1 VKRRKQAA
9 FNINF
14 LNHGFFVMDGSVR
27 HHSISGDRYGPCVND
42 NSPADQ
48 CFATTIAIQNSPRLP
63 LPDLPSIEDQSDPEP
78 PIRIMALH
86 AMLYCERLFYL
97 EEVEEI
103 YVADANVYAGRRL
116 HDDIVPE
123 DDISPEKRS
132 FQVSSEAWGLTG
144 KADAVRRRDG
154 QWIAY
159 EHKKGRCRR
168 DADNSPAPWPSDRIQ
183 AIAYAVLIA
192 EILNEPVLE
201 ARIRYHKDNVTA
213 KVVIDEVARDDLRQ
227 AVERARELRRS
238 ELRPPVTENER
249 LCSTCS
255 LAPVCLPEEERGKSE
270 QLQLFPARRHGQT
283 LHVVSPKARIGRSST
298 SRVNH
303 SLMPKGVEHISSA
316 IRVCSANTS

>member
-1 VKRRKQAA
+1 MSTQIPIENSAA
-9 FNINF
+9 EFSRQISSAESLDQQDCSVGTLNF
-14 LNHGFFVMDGSVR
+14 AEAGE
-27 HHSISGDRYGPCVND
+27 
-42 NSPADQ
+42 NSED
-48 CFATTIAIQNSPRLP
+48 AIPVSP
-63 LPDLPSIEDQSDPEP
+63 PEP

-116 HDDIVPE
+116 HDDVVPE

-132 FQVSSEAWGLTG
+132 FQVSSETWGLTG
-144 KADAVRRRDG
+144 KADAVRKRDG

-168 DADNSPAPWPSDRIQ
+168 EADNSPAPWPSDRIQ

-213 KVVIDEVARDDLRQ
+213 KVSIDDIAREDLRQ

-238 ELRPPVTENER
+238 ELRPPVTDNER

-255 LAPVCLPEEERGKSE
+255 LAPVCLPEEERNKPE
-270 QLQLFPARRHGQT
+270 QMQLFPARRHGQT
-283 LHVVSPKARIGRSST
+283 ACRVTKSTYRSECEYDCD
-298 SRVNH
+298 H
-303 SLMPKGVEHISSA
+303 G
-316 IRVCSANTS
+316 